1 MSQKSLDS
9 VAQGAEHNPLDQS
22 DRSTSGTFR
31 GALRQ
36 PGHQALQS
44 RGWGF
49 FKRSINAFLV
59 KRASEANVRKWK
71 PSSPFEVNGGA
82 WRMNSYLHVNG
93 AGASS
98 APEDS

>member
-1 MSQKSLDS
+1 MHS
-9 VAQGAEHNPLDQS
+9 
-22 DRSTSGTFR
+22 STIPSIRVT
-31 GALRQ
+31 GALRE
-36 PGHQALQS
+36 PSGALCATQVTRTS
-44 RGWGF
+44 NREAGIFKLAMPFAAVEIDRG
-49 FKRSINAFLV
+49 AFSN
-59 KRASEANVRKWK
+59 RASEANVRKWK